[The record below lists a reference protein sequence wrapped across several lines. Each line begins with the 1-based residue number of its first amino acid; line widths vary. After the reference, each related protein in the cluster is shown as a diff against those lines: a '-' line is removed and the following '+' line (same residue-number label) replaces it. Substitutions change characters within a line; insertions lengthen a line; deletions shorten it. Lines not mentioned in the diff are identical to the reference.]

1 MWPGFLPIQ
10 RIREEE
16 AKCKLWS
23 WQFLIQN
30 IYYMAAV
37 LACSTAAWMVSLSK
51 ADFLFAA
58 RGRWGLFG
66 LQQLTQKRPFW
77 VVWPKRNDGKCS
89 FNYITIIWC
98 TGNSFRPVKLLVLW
112 WKGGK
117 IRRRAATAGAL
128 LPDIASTIQLP
139 WWHKTLVFWLRTCWQ
154 KRGILLHHHQH
165 HQKLSK
171 VCPTFN

>member
-1 MWPGFLPIQ
+1 MWPGFLAIQ

-66 LQQLTQKRPFW
+66 LQQQLTQKRPFW

-117 IRRRAATAGAL
+117 ICRRAPRGIGGLLLQGLCCRIL
-128 LPDIASTIQLP
+128 LPLYNFPDDI
-139 WWHKTLVFWLRTCWQ
+139 
-154 KRGILLHHHQH
+154 
-165 HQKLSK
+165 KL
-171 VCPTFN
+171 